1 MRFGSD
7 YTQDLTQFTY
17 LPYTFDGP
25 QVWENH
31 FLWSWEQTYTRGKK
45 EGRGNK
51 KITVGTKR

>member
-25 QVWENH
+25 QVCENN
-31 FLWSWEQTYTRGKK
+31 FLGPGNKHIPVGKK
-45 EGRGNK
+45 GGRGNK
-51 KITVGTKR
+51 KMTMGRR